1 MIQASGQISAVDF
14 MFLVNSVI
22 QGLVLL
28 NVAVVVTQMVAY
40 YALGDRSKMYKE
52 FGNETAIFEREG
64 TDGPFPTQIPP
75 TVSAPFVTIDCALL
89 VTLTIT
95 GNPYQYC

>member
-1 MIQASGQISAVDF
+1 

-75 TVSAPFVTIDCALL
+75 PRLPIL
-89 VTLTIT
+89 VLTK
-95 GNPYQYC
+95 GRLYL